1 MIGIS
6 ACLGGVLC
14 RYDGKHQAV
23 PPLIELVRAGQAMMV
38 CPEVLAGLPIPREP
52 AEIVGGYGVDVWAQR
67 AKVVTISGEDVT
79 EQFTTGAKIAY
90 QKLQEQGITQLILKE
105 KSPSCGSQMIYDGN
119 FTGIKRTGIGVACAY
134 FRQQGMTVLSDVEWL
149 AKQEEANGN

>member
-6 ACLGGVLC
+6 ACLGGALC

-23 PPLIELVRAGQAMMV
+23 PQLIELVRAGQAMMV
-38 CPEVLAGLPIPREP
+38 CPEVLGGLPIPREP
-52 AEIVGGYGVDVWAQR
+52 AEIVGGDGVDVWAQR

-79 EQFTTGAKIAY
+79 EQFTKGAKIAY

-105 KSPSCGSQMIYDGN
+105 KSPSCGRQTIYDGN
-119 FTGIKRTGIGVACAY
+119 FSGIKKTGVGVACAY

>member
-38 CPEVLAGLPIPREP
+38 CPEVLGRLGATSEGRHHLRGRRDRTVYYRRENCLSK
-52 AEIVGGYGVDVWAQR
+52 ITR
-67 AKVVTISGEDVT
+67 ARHHSTDPKR
-79 EQFTTGAKIAY
+79 
-90 QKLQEQGITQLILKE
+90 E
-105 KSPSCGSQMIYDGN
+105 KSLLWQ
-119 FTGIKRTGIGVACAY
+119 
-134 FRQQGMTVLSDVEWL
+134 SDDL
-149 AKQEEANGN
+149 

>member
-6 ACLGGVLC
+6 ACLGGALC

-23 PPLIELVRAGQAMMV
+23 PQLIELVRAGQAMMV
-38 CPEVLAGLPIPREP
+38 CPEVLAACRFHVNRPKSSV
-52 AEIVGGYGVDVWAQR
+52 AMDVWAQR

-79 EQFTTGAKIAY
+79 EQFTKGAKIAY

-105 KSPSCGSQMIYDGN
+105 KSPSCGSQTIYDGN
-119 FTGIKRTGIGVACAY
+119 FSGIKNRGRCRLCLFSTTRHDCFVRCRMAC
-134 FRQQGMTVLSDVEWL
+134 
-149 AKQEEANGN
+149 KQEEANGN

>member
-1 MIGIS
+1 
-6 ACLGGVLC
+6 
-14 RYDGKHQAV
+14 
-23 PPLIELVRAGQAMMV
+23 
-38 CPEVLAGLPIPREP
+38 
-52 AEIVGGYGVDVWAQR
+52 VDVWAQR

-119 FTGIKRTGIGVACAY
+119 FSGIKRRGIGVACAY